1 MKLKPCRING
11 STNVFIHVLRS
22 SGLIVCLT
30 LVAGLG
36 SVGRCEAES
45 AQVFATKSALASRAL
60 LTASARAGQRI
71 IAVGAFGNIVYSDN
85 GEEWRQADSVPTQ
98 TLLTTVTFLDD
109 KEGWAAGHDS
119 LILHTIDGGR
129 NWEIVYEDLIPD
141 GDVPKPILDLHF
153 SDRLH
158 GIAVGAFSLLLITQ
172 DGGKHWAPVD
182 TEALRGMLENAG
194 LEPEPNFNAIT
205 PLDDGFLIVGE
216 LGTLIHYR
224 PNGQSTED
232 PDSHWRILQSP
243 YAGSFFGA
251 ATLASHELLV
261 YGLRGHCYRS
271 EDSGTTWSAIS
282 TGTTANIYDALDVG
296 DGNII
301 AVGAGGTILQVRH
314 GRSDADILPYDGFN
328 GFVSVQ
334 NKGGGQLLLFG
345 DAGAESFNL
354 P

>member
-1 MKLKPCRING
+1 MKLKPCRISA
-11 STNVFIHVLRS
+11 STNTFMHVLRS
-22 SGLIVCLT
+22 SGLILCLT
-30 LVAGLG
+30 LLVGLG
-36 SVGRCEAES
+36 AAGRCEAES

-71 IAVGAFGNIVYSDN
+71 VAVGAFGNIVYSDN
-85 GEEWRQADSVPTQ
+85 GDEWRQADSVPTQ

-119 LILHTIDGGR
+119 LILHTTDGGR

-158 GIAVGAFSLLLITQ
+158 GIAVGAFSLLLATQ
-172 DGGKHWAPVD
+172 DGGKHWESVD

-194 LEPEPNFNAIT
+194 LEPEPNFNAVT

-216 LGTLIHYR
+216 LGTLVHYR
-224 PNGQSTED
+224 PTGQSTED
-232 PDSHWRILQSP
+232 SESHWRILQSP
-243 YAGSFFGA
+243 YAGSFFGVR
-251 ATLASHELLV
+251 TLASHELLI
-261 YGLRGHCYRS
+261 YGLRGHCFRS
-271 EDSGTTWSAIS
+271 EDSGTTWSEIS
-282 TGTTANIYDALDVG
+282 TGTTANIYDALEVG
-296 DGNII
+296 DGGII
-301 AVGAGGTILQVRH
+301 AVGAGGTILQLHH
-314 GRSDADILPYDGFN
+314 GRNDAEILPYDGFN

-334 NKGGGQLLLFG
+334 NKGGGRLLLFG